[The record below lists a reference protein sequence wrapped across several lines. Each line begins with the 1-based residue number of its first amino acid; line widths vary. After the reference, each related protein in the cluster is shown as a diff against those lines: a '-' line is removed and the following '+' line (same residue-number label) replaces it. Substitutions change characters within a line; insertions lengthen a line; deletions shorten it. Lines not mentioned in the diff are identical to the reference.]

1 MCFEFN
7 KGVKATLHYFNVKW
21 NVHPEITLCI
31 SKEYVSN
38 TYKHNNN
45 LRGCNV
51 RYRDLHKS
59 KLFNDVWT
67 L

>member
-38 TYKHNNN
+38 T
-45 LRGCNV
+45 CNI
-51 RYRDLHKS
+51 LII
-59 KLFNDVWT
+59 WEAAM
-67 L
+67 